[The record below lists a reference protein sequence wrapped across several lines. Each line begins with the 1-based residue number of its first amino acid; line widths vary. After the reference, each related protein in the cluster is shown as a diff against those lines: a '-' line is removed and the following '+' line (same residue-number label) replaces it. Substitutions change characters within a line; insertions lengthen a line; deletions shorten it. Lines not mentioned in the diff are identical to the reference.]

1 MCDACSPPNVFPI
14 VVVSWRQYDSGVIAE
29 LSGDPVA
36 SADDVAREMG
46 GDGK

>member
-1 MCDACSPPNVFPI
+1 MRAPRQMLFLS
-14 VVVSWRQYDSGVIAE
+14 VVVSWRQCDPGVIDELAE
-29 LSGDPVA
+29 DPVA